1 VSATTALGP
10 RTDRRDRPP
19 LGSHPAA
26 QGLVAATIALDVG
39 VLAAGVVAARA
50 SFLTSGWD
58 LIAWAVAVAV
68 VGAASLS
75 FESGSQLGLD
85 MPLLLAA
92 GFIFGPIVGG
102 AIAVIAYVDSRE
114 FRREVSI
121 RRALFNRA
129 QTSLSVIAAAAA
141 FTAVAGNAESW
152 PSVFLGA
159 VLAVGIDCLINY
171 GVVAGVLALHDRV
184 PYSAA
189 LSQLHFGS
197 PIEFAATWAAFGLL
211 SLTLVETYETA
222 GAWALVV
229 FSVPL
234 LLARQALASGRRLDK
249 ANRRIVTQSEALRTA
264 SATLVDERRDERLAL
279 AAGIHDELL
288 PALFEVH
295 LMGQVLR
302 QDLASGQ
309 LLALEEDL
317 PELLRATNTASESTR
332 TLIRG
337 LRESPIGS
345 AGLVE
350 TLRTLADFF
359 RLESG
364 IRIELQVRSEA
375 HGPQRYQF
383 LVYQVAR
390 EAIRNAVRHARPNVI
405 RVSLEGDQKH
415 IGLVVEDDGLGFVP
429 AVVDRNKHFG
439 LELMRERVE
448 LAGGLLRVD
457 STLGTGTRVSIR
469 IPTGSVDRD

>member
-1 VSATTALGP
+1 
-10 RTDRRDRPP
+10 
-19 LGSHPAA
+19 
-26 QGLVAATIALDVG
+26 
-39 VLAAGVVAARA
+39 
-50 SFLTSGWD
+50 
-58 LIAWAVAVAV
+58 
-68 VGAASLS
+68 
-75 FESGSQLGLD
+75 
-85 MPLLLAA
+85 M
-92 GFIFGPIVGG
+92 
-102 AIAVIAYVDSRE
+102 
-114 FRREVSI
+114 
-121 RRALFNRA
+121 
-129 QTSLSVIAAAAA
+129 
-141 FTAVAGNAESW
+141 
-152 PSVFLGA
+152 
-159 VLAVGIDCLINY
+159 
-171 GVVAGVLALHDRV
+171 
-184 PYSAA
+184 
-189 LSQLHFGS
+189 
-197 PIEFAATWAAFGLL
+197 
-211 SLTLVETYETA
+211 
-222 GAWALVV
+222 
-229 FSVPL
+229 
-234 LLARQALASGRRLDK
+234 
-249 ANRRIVTQSEALRTA
+249 
-264 SATLVDERRDERLAL
+264 
-279 AAGIHDELL
+279 
-288 PALFEVH
+288 
-295 LMGQVLR
+295 
-302 QDLASGQ
+302 
-309 LLALEEDL
+309 

-364 IRIELQVRSEA
+364 IPIELQVRSEA